1 MARKRERKEKESEKN
16 DRKKRVKMILKEI
29 GLHNSSSSQ
38 TSNSSAGSNRSL
50 NNDETFTPIH
60 ERPSFSVDDKT
71 VHQSH
76 LMKEFIS
83 LSQKFG
89 PKSVAECKNRPKSDG
104 KISARRP
111 SVASIKI
118 ADNVEEELEL
128 RNAAKKVMR
137 SQAIEGKGKG
147 IAVYNSSS
155 SSSSD
160 TDDQRNG
167 DSATKSFPLINDASE
182 IIHEHRNLMDEN
194 ECADNVGEQR
204 TMNDNDLSEENDG
217 KMKVPKGKSLDLK
230 LYFWWRKEVQALHQ
244 LANPSRE
251 AFLDCV
257 GNA

>member
-1 MARKRERKEKESEKN
+1 
-16 DRKKRVKMILKEI
+16 MILKEI

-38 TSNSSAGSNRSL
+38 TSNSSAGSKHSF
-50 NNDETFTPIH
+50 NNDETFTSIH

-76 LMKEFIS
+76 SMKQFIS
-83 LSQKFG
+83 LSQKFV

-118 ADNVEEELEL
+118 ADNVQEELEL
-128 RNAAKKVMR
+128 RNAAKKVKH
-137 SQAIEGKGKG
+137 SQTIEGKGKA

-155 SSSSD
+155 SSTSD
-160 TDDQRNG
+160 TDNQRNG
-167 DSATKSFPLINDASE
+167 DSTTKSSPLINDASE
-182 IIHEHRNLMDEN
+182 IIHEQRNLMDEN

-204 TMNDNDLSEENDG
+204 TTMSDNDRREENDR